1 MEMELANVVCIFT
14 SPNEPGIKFYD
25 RSPEP
30 GSPEAK
36 FAGSPKAGTFITD
49 KYSIS
54 EATWDSEINIANG
67 VQHVRYIDGAMDV
80 ITIMVTKEKMDE
92 ILEGIKTSKDS
103 NNIVIEVGRDPRYRS
118 EDQNYEYFKQV
129 RNEITEQTYNTN
141 LSAKNTEQ
149 YPEDNNNPKLN

>member
-80 ITIMVTKEKMDE
+80 ITIIVSKEQMAKIQE
-92 ILEGIKTSKDS
+92 TIKNSKDTE
-103 NNIVIEVGRDPRYRS
+103 IIIEAGHDPRYRS

-141 LSAKNTEQ
+141 FSAKNTEQ
-149 YPEDNNNPKLN
+149 YTEDNNNPKLN

>member
-36 FAGSPKAGTFITD
+36 FAGSPAAGTFITD

-54 EATWDSEINIANG
+54 EATWDSEVNIADG
-67 VQHVRYIDGAMDV
+67 VQHVRYVDGAMDV
-80 ITIMVTKEKMDE
+80 ITIMVSKEQMAKIQED
-92 ILEGIKTSKDS
+92 IKNSKDPER
-103 NNIVIEVGRDPRYRS
+103 IVINVGSDPRYAN
-118 EDQNYEYFKQV
+118 ETQKYEFFKQV
-129 RNEITEQTYNTN
+129 RNEVAEQTYNQN
-141 LSAKNTEQ
+141 LSVKNIDQ
-149 YPEDNNNPKLN
+149 YTEDNNNPILN

>member
-1 MEMELANVVCIFT
+1 MEMELAHVVCIFT
-14 SPNEPGIKFYD
+14 GPNEPGIKFYD

-30 GSPEAK
+30 GSSEAK

-80 ITIMVTKEKMDE
+80 ITIIVSKEARQKSS
-92 ILEGIKTSKDS
+92 IK
-103 NNIVIEVGRDPRYRS
+103 
-118 EDQNYEYFKQV
+118 
-129 RNEITEQTYNTN
+129 
-141 LSAKNTEQ
+141 
-149 YPEDNNNPKLN
+149 